1 MSGRR
6 VRLAHEARVVLL
18 AMAAG
23 LPGVCVSL
31 VLLWGGDRPLKV
43 QVTLTAIVVL
53 VWLGVAGSL
62 GDRVAR
68 PLHTLANLL
77 AALREGDFSIRART
91 GTSGASLDAV
101 HDEINA
107 LGETLRE
114 QRLGAIEAHAL
125 LRTVMLEIDV
135 AVLAFDADH
144 RLRLANRAAERLLRA
159 PPTALVGKTAGE
171 LRLSHLLEGD
181 GARTVTVELPGAG
194 RRADGT
200 PALPSVDSR
209 WEMRRAAFRQKGAA
223 ASLVLLTDVKRA
235 LREEERQVW
244 QRLVRVLGHEIN
256 NSLAPIGSIA
266 RELRDGH
273 GRTPREP
280 DWAHDVARGLEVI
293 ERRAEALGRFMA
305 AYARLA
311 RLPDPV
317 LTPVDVGAWVR
328 RVARLDRRVPVVVE
342 PGPTLSVS
350 GDADQLDQLLINLVR
365 NAVDA
370 SLETRAT
377 VALTWKQDAE
387 HVEVVVTDGGPG
399 IAQASNLFVPF
410 FTTKPEGTGIG
421 LVLSR
426 QIAEAH
432 SGGVTLADRVEG
444 PGCRAIV
451 RLPLQAVAG
460 GLTRR

>member
-6 VRLAHEARVVLL
+6 LRPSHETRVVLL
-18 AMAAG
+18 ATVAG
-23 LPGVCVSL
+23 LPGVALSL
-31 VLLWGGDRPLKV
+31 VLLWGGDHPLKV

-68 PLHTLANLL
+68 PLHTLSNLL
-77 AALREGDFSIRART
+77 AALREGDFSIRARM
-91 GTSGASLDAV
+91 GTSGESLSAV

-114 QRLGAIEAHAL
+114 QRLGVIEAHAL

-135 AVLAFDADH
+135 AVFAFDADR
-144 RLRLANRAAERLLRA
+144 RLRLANRAGERLLGA
-159 PPTALVGKTAGE
+159 PPTALLGKTAEE
-171 LRLSHLLEGD
+171 LRLSHLLEGEV
-181 GARTVTVELPGAG
+181 ASTVNVEGPGTG
-194 RRADGT
+194 G
-200 PALPSVDSR
+200 R
-209 WEMRRAAFRQKGAA
+209 WEMRRATFRQKGAVHA
-223 ASLVLLTDVKRA
+223 LVLLTDVKRA
-235 LREEERQVW
+235 LRDEERQVW

-266 RELRDGH
+266 RELREGH
-273 GRTPREP
+273 GRSPGDP
-280 DWAHDVARGLEVI
+280 DRVDDVERGLEVI
-293 ERRAEALGRFMA
+293 ERRADALGRFMA

-317 LTPVDVGAWVR
+317 LAPVDVGAWVR
-328 RVARLDRRVPVVVE
+328 RIASLDRRVPVIVE

-350 GDADQLDQLLINLVR
+350 GDSDQLDQLLINLVR

-370 SLETRAT
+370 SLEAHET
-377 VALTWKQDAE
+377 VALTWRRDAGHAE
-387 HVEVVVTDGGPG
+387 IIVADAGPG

-410 FTTKPEGTGIG
+410 FTTKPNGTGIG

-432 SGGVTLADRVEG
+432 GGGVTLVDRAEG
-444 PGCRAIV
+444 RGCQAIV
-451 RLPLQAVAG
+451 RLPIPGFAAG
-460 GLTRR
+460 SSGRR

>member
-1 MSGRR
+1 MTGLRW
-6 VRLAHEARVVLL
+6 RLAHEARVVLL
-18 AMAAG
+18 AMLAG
-23 LPGVCVSL
+23 LPGVALSL
-31 VLLWGGDRPLKV
+31 ILLWGGDYPLKV

-62 GDRVAR
+62 ADRVAR
-68 PLHTLANLL
+68 PLHTLSNLL
-77 AALREGDFSIRART
+77 AALREGDFSIRARL
-91 GTSGASLDAV
+91 GTSGESLGAV

-135 AVLAFDADH
+135 AVLAFDADG
-144 RLRLANRAAERLLRA
+144 RLRLANRAAERLMGA
-159 PPTALVGKTAGE
+159 PPAALFGKSAEE
-171 LRLSHLLEGD
+171 LRLSHLLEGE
-181 GARTVTVELPGAG
+181 GARTVNVELPGSG
-194 RRADGT
+194 G
-200 PALPSVDSR
+200 R

-235 LREEERQVW
+235 LRDEERQVW

-266 RELRDGH
+266 RELREGH
-273 GRTPREP
+273 GRTPQGA
-280 DWAHDVARGLEVI
+280 DWTDDLARGLEVI

-317 LTPVDVGAWVR
+317 LAPVDVGVWVHR
-328 RVARLDRRVPVVVE
+328 IASLDRRVPVVVE
-342 PGPTLSVS
+342 PGPTLSVR
-350 GDADQLDQLLINLVR
+350 GDSDQLDQLLINLVR

-370 SLETRAT
+370 SLETSET
-377 VALTWKQDAE
+377 VALTWKRDTG
-387 HVEVVVTDGGPG
+387 HVEIVVADAGPG

-410 FTTKPEGTGIG
+410 FTTKPNGTGIG

-432 SGGVTLADRVEG
+432 GGAVTLVDGAEG
-444 PGCRAIV
+444 RGCRAIV
-451 RLPLQAVAG
+451 RLPISG
-460 GLTRR
+460 SS